1 MGDIIEIVGI
11 IPFSLKRRFPGP
23 ISIPVFFHCSS
34 IYFNC
39 LFPTGVL

>member
-23 ISIPVFFHCSS
+23 ISIPVLSLLTEPPVPPLAGS
-34 IYFNC
+34 
-39 LFPTGVL
+39 L